1 MRIRRITQTLVA
13 SVCAVALS
21 LSTAA
26 YASPI
31 SDSAT
36 EFERISENFTA
47 GSAQEVADLA
57 LAAVDYVQDS
67 NLTEPSLQQTT
78 LVPENDD
85 PVLLP
90 VHTDNSQQ
98 VEDKLIY
105 TDVGNDVDMM
115 YQKYNGGEQIVT
127 VLSSNQAPT
136 QQVYDLDLP
145 EGASLELLADGSI
158 NIYAE
163 VVETVPLA
171 GEDERIE
178 RDVARALGTDNV
190 TFEDLEHLTDA
201 QIDALANIPDADTSQ
216 DTVKQSIGTI
226 KKPWAIDATGE
237 VLETYFQIDG
247 TQLTQVVLT
256 NEETIFPVVADPNV
270 VWWVRQAA
278 SCLAG
283 TATLVAFGPAK
294 VATVSAKVYKILKAG
309 KTMKLRAAL
318 ANWNYLGKTNSA
330 RFAALVKHVKNFAG
344 NIISTKGN
352 FKLAWARMST
362 TKAGDQAK
370 KFMINSGSTVID
382 LIGLRA
388 CYNIYK
394 EIS

>member
-115 YQKYNGGEQIVT
+115 YQKYNGGESK
-127 VLSSNQAPT
+127 LSLS
-136 QQVYDLDLP
+136 
-145 EGASLELLADGSI
+145 
-158 NIYAE
+158 
-163 VVETVPLA
+163 
-171 GEDERIE
+171 
-178 RDVARALGTDNV
+178 
-190 TFEDLEHLTDA
+190 
-201 QIDALANIPDADTSQ
+201 
-216 DTVKQSIGTI
+216 
-226 KKPWAIDATGE
+226 
-237 VLETYFQIDG
+237 
-247 TQLTQVVLT
+247 
-256 NEETIFPVVADPNV
+256 
-270 VWWVRQAA
+270 
-278 SCLAG
+278 
-283 TATLVAFGPAK
+283 
-294 VATVSAKVYKILKAG
+294 
-309 KTMKLRAAL
+309 
-318 ANWNYLGKTNSA
+318 
-330 RFAALVKHVKNFAG
+330 
-344 NIISTKGN
+344 
-352 FKLAWARMST
+352 
-362 TKAGDQAK
+362 
-370 KFMINSGSTVID
+370 
-382 LIGLRA
+382 
-388 CYNIYK
+388 
-394 EIS
+394 